1 MRVRNIYIYFAR
13 YAFCKPKVYPS
24 DDSMDKIDEIK
35 IAESTKHITY

>member
-24 DDSMDKIDEIK
+24 DDSIEKIDEIK
-35 IAESTKHITY
+35 EAEYTTSSR